1 MPVVGADVTLGYVV
15 RTVCSYW
22 EWDYTKTEVA
32 PATSRHQFLQS
43 LRDGME
49 WWVQLGPLSSDPNGT
64 FAIRGLRWRLAA
76 QPPACS
82 F

>member
-1 MPVVGADVTLGYVV
+1 M
-15 RTVCSYW
+15 
-22 EWDYTKTEVA
+22 
-32 PATSRHQFLQS
+32 
-43 LRDGME
+43 DG
-49 WWVQLGPLSSDPNGT
+49 WVQSGPLSSDPNGT